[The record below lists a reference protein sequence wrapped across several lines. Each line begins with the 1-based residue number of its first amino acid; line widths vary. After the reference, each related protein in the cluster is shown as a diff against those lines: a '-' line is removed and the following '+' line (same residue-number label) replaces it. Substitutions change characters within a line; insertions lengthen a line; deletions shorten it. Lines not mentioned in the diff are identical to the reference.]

1 MSCMRSMN
9 KICNP
14 RAKTHALT
22 HNAAS
27 HLFNESHSALES
39 TFFDSRLWFLFINI
53 LSCALDQMFYMHI
66 RMSNKIFNF
75 YLIVYNFGNA
85 NLQLEMH

>member
-1 MSCMRSMN
+1 MRSMN

-39 TFFDSRLWFLFINI
+39 TFLVAPVREIPDYGFFSSTLKLV
-53 LSCALDQMFYMHI
+53 H
-66 RMSNKIFNF
+66 
-75 YLIVYNFGNA
+75 
-85 NLQLEMH
+85 

>member
-1 MSCMRSMN
+1 MN

-39 TFFDSRLWFLFINI
+39 TFLVAPVREIPDYGFFSSTLKLV
-53 LSCALDQMFYMHI
+53 H
-66 RMSNKIFNF
+66 
-75 YLIVYNFGNA
+75 
-85 NLQLEMH
+85 